1 MSEVMKTLMQKHPKL
16 AQRMNEEKNSLT
28 SNPIQ
33 ILTSPSSDCP
43 YNKCDGSGWIWKKDW
58 SKRNNPNPKVLD
70 EWKEQCECYEQM
82 MKQKQIEKRL
92 ELSNVP
98 PIFKNATVG
107 SFNPNIYKSNESIEI
122 AGIAK
127 KAAAN
132 YVTNFLTMQQK
143 GKGIYLYSKVKGS
156 GKTRLASSVANALVK
171 MYGVNI
177 AFLKSDDLMDSV
189 KNTFNAESSIT
200 EKDIIKTFREVDV
213 LIIDDVAVEKN
224 SDFSER
230 ILFKILDYRL
240 ERLKATIFTS
250 NRTID
255 DIGQIYKEGRIESR
269 IKKMAIEIYLPEES
283 VRDEE
288 AEKENEELESI
299 LFQN

>member
-1 MSEVMKTLMQKHPKL
+1 
-16 AQRMNEEKNSLT
+16 MNEEKNSLT

-33 ILTSPSSDCP
+33 ILTSPSNDCP
-43 YNKCDGSGWIWKKDW
+43 YKKCDGSGWIWKRDW
-58 SKRNNPNPKVLD
+58 SKRSIPGAAD

-82 MKQKQIEKRL
+82 MKQKHIEKRL

-107 SFNPNIYKSNESIEI
+107 SFNPNVYKKKESIEI
-122 AGIAK
+122 AGVAK

-132 YVTNFLTMQQK
+132 YVTNFRMMQEK

-177 AFLKSDDLMDSV
+177 AFLKSDDLMDSI
-189 KNTFNAESSIT
+189 KNTFNADSAIT

-213 LIIDDVAVEKN
+213 LVIDDVAVEKN

-240 ERLKATIFTS
+240 ERFKATIFTS
-250 NRTID
+250 NRTIG

-269 IKKMAIEIYLPEES
+269 IRKMAIEIYLPEES
-283 VRDEE
+283 VRDGE
-288 AEKENEELESI
+288 AEKENEELEGI
-299 LFQN
+299 LFKN